1 MELWTPEHARTLL
14 PAVVLMLA
22 AAMGLRAWLGKK
34 PLAVRMIPLQIFT
47 CILLVL
53 EVGKQ
58 VLSLWKGYDLYHLP
72 FHYCSLFIFIMPLM
86 AFYRGAH
93 RHKVTT
99 ISTAICA
106 AMFVLLMIYPN
117 LIYSAANVREFFTN
131 YFSFHTVAYH
141 NIVAFLLM
149 LIVALDL
156 HTPGEKKEQ
165 TAVILAMGIFC
176 VVSASMAHI
185 LKTNYA
191 NYYSCNIPILETVR
205 LAVANAIGPLVAK
218 LVYIAIVSA
227 LNILFTWGVYG
238 LYRLTHKYTKLA
250 K

>member
-1 MELWTPEHARTLL
+1 MELWTPEHAKTLL
-14 PAVVLMLA
+14 PAVALMLLA
-22 AAMGLRAWLGKK
+22 ALGLRAWLGKK
-34 PLAVRMIPLQIFT
+34 PLVVRMIPLQICT
-47 CILLVL
+47 CILLAL

-58 VLSLWKGYDLYHLP
+58 VLSLRQGYDLYHLP

-86 AFYRGAH
+86 AFYRGSH
-93 RHKVTT
+93 RHQVTT
-99 ISTAICA
+99 VSTSICA
-106 AMFVLLMIYPN
+106 AVFLLMMIYPN
-117 LIYSAANVREFFTN
+117 LIYTATNVREFFTN

-141 NIVAFLLM
+141 NIVVFLLM

-156 HTPGEKKEQ
+156 HTPGERKEQ
-165 TAVILAMGIFC
+165 TAVIVAMVIFC
-176 VVSASMAHI
+176 VISATMAHV

-205 LAVANAIGPLVAK
+205 LAVEGAIGPIVAK

-227 LNILFTWGVYG
+227 LNILFTWGAYL

-250 K
+250 Q